1 MRPKFRRDRPA
12 FNRLLPVAL
21 TVLALVV
28 VVITG
33 VGQVQTTTTPIEARG
48 VVRLR
53 ARVKSGET
61 TKGLSRKRFFLIRGT
76 LEQNKTLIQATDQA
90 SVVTRD
96 CYYRSI
102 GASEALIKWLKESDC
117 ESVYCREIEVADLDG
132 TNAVPE
138 FQRALAVG
146 EQEFATRDLARK
158 WLSVNL
164 AENIREGFY
173 KARQRELQKLIKQA
187 EETSGAR
194 VLSVM
199 TDTKGT
205 AYFTDLPI
213 GNYVI
218 SNLLPTENA
227 NTNILWNCEIQVKPG
242 DLASEK
248 PFLISNVTERNVKCV
263 GAVKPLPVCDAV
275 RTGGR

>member
-1 MRPKFRRDRPA
+1 MRLLMRPKFRRDRPL

-28 VVITG
+28 VVTG
-33 VGQVQTTTTPIEARG
+33 VGQVQTTTPIEARG

-76 LEQNKTLIQATDQA
+76 LEQNKTLIQTTEQA

-102 GASEALIKWLKESDC
+102 GASEALIKWLQESDC

-158 WLSVNL
+158 WLTVNL

-173 KARQRELQKLIKQA
+173 KARQRELQKL
-187 EETSGAR
+187 TSRQKNVGAR
-194 VLSVM
+194 VLSVRRIQR
-199 TDTKGT
+199 DG
-205 AYFTDLPI
+205 
-213 GNYVI
+213 
-218 SNLLPTENA
+218 LLY
-227 NTNILWNCEIQVKPG
+227 
-242 DLASEK
+242 D
-248 PFLISNVTERNVKCV
+248 
-263 GAVKPLPVCDAV
+263 
-275 RTGGR
+275 